1 MELTI
6 AHSRARG
13 AGIRTFHAR
22 GRLHRHRAVLGCRV
36 PGPVGALGVVDR
48 HGGEGGTIG
57 FGTVLRARRATK
69 IAPALAHQHALQIHL
84 QRVFHIQET
93 HQLV

>member
-1 MELTI
+1 MY
-6 AHSRARG
+6 RAQS
-13 AGIRTFHAR
+13 
-22 GRLHRHRAVLGCRV
+22 
-36 PGPVGALGVVDR
+36 VGALGVVDR
-48 HGGEGGTIG
+48 HGRVGGTMG
-57 FGTVLRARRATK
+57 LVQMLLARRATK

>member
-1 MELTI
+1 MY
-6 AHSRARG
+6 
-13 AGIRTFHAR
+13 
-22 GRLHRHRAVLGCRV
+22 CRV

-57 FGTVLRARRATK
+57 FGTVLLARRATK

-84 QRVFHIQET
+84 QRVFPIRET
-93 HQLV
+93 HQLVQIPRRNN